1 MAGLEWLVEAY
12 QCDPSA
18 LADPAKLRAL
28 AGALIHDLPLHP
40 VCDPVWHQ
48 FPGHGG
54 ITGLVLLAESHLAV
68 HTFPEHG
75 SLTLNL
81 FCCRP
86 RPEWDFASY
95 LRREFRAAE
104 VKVRRLERP
113 YASGASPWPAPAP
126 QTAHPSSPNSSAGD
140 RSCEARQ

>member
-12 QCDPSA
+12 DCDPSA

-28 AGALIHDLPLHP
+28 AGALIRELPLHP

-48 FPGHGG
+48 FPDPGG

-86 RPEWDFASY
+86 RPEWDFESY
-95 LRREFRAAE
+95 LRREFLAAE
-104 VKVRRLERP
+104 VKIRRLERP
-113 YASGASPWPAPAP
+113 YANRAGPRPAAASQA
-126 QTAHPSSPNSSAGD
+126 AHPSLS
-140 RSCEARQ
+140 REARP